1 MAAMGLGKAFVACY
15 ITFMQSKQ
23 GIPFSSL
30 LKTMLAVS
38 SPPLLVMIALAASGA
53 LDFNYFIYGYLATL
67 LLSLLVVMPFLSNLT
82 AVTQY
87 ANDLAQD
94 KRVRAPHLS
103 FLSNIGELSGA
114 LTKLQ
119 NSWEQKRHEMET
131 VITEREIL
139 VDTLPDILIM
149 TNDDKVIVRT
159 NRAARNIFG
168 QNLANRHLR
177 DIIPNDKLINAITA
191 VVEDIQGQE
200 IEFHLQEPT
209 PRDFQAIIERFPIPS
224 AGGMSIVITMTDI
237 TSQKRIQ
244 RMRADFVANASHEIR
259 TPLASIIGFI
269 ETLRGP
275 AKDDE
280 RARDEFLKVIA
291 EQAERMSK
299 LLNDLLS
306 LSKIEMNAHQLP
318 TRRVDLL
325 RIIRGEK
332 QHFEWACK
340 QKNVNIRMKLNDTI
354 PPTRGEDEELAQ
366 VVRNLLGN
374 AIKYTMPDTDVVITA
389 KVTTQVPEDPMFR
402 SLNRAICFSVQ
413 DQGEGIPVEHIP
425 RLTERFYR
433 VDSARTRKVGGTGL
447 GLAIVKHVLNR
458 HHGVLQIDSVVG
470 EGSTFSV
477 YLPIYDD
484 VAPKESEISL

>member
-1 MAAMGLGKAFVACY
+1 
-15 ITFMQSKQ
+15 MQPKQ
-23 GIPFSSL
+23 TIPFRSL
-30 LKTMLAVS
+30 
-38 SPPLLVMIALAASGA
+38 
-53 LDFNYFIYGYLATL
+53 LATL
-67 LLSLLVVMPFLSNLT
+67 LVFSAPALLVLIALAVFSALDFKHLLYAYISILGISLLVVVPFLSNIT
-82 AVTQY
+82 TITRYV
-87 ANDLAQD
+87 NDLAED
-94 KRVRAPHLS
+94 KRVHAPTLS
-103 FLSNIGELSGA
+103 FLSNVGELSGA
-114 LTKLQ
+114 LARLQ
-119 NSWEQKRHEMET
+119 NSWEQKRQEMET

-168 QNLANRHLR
+168 QNLASRNLR

-200 IEFHLQEPT
+200 IEFHLEEPT

-224 AGGMSIVITMTDI
+224 AGGISIVITMTDI

-318 TRRVDLL
+318 TGRVDLL

-340 QKNVNIRMKLNDTI
+340 QKNINIRMKLSDSM

-366 VVRNLLGN
+366 VIRNLLGN

-389 KVTTQVPEDPMFR
+389 KLTTQLPDDPVFR

-413 DQGEGIPVEHIP
+413 DQGEGIPPEHIP

-447 GLAIVKHVLNR
+447 GLSIVKHVLNR
-458 HHGVLQIDSVVG
+458 HHGIMQIESVPG
-470 EGSTFSV
+470 EGSIFSV
-477 YLPIYDD
+477 FLPVYED
-484 VAPKESEISL
+484 VAPKESEIQL

>member
-1 MAAMGLGKAFVACY
+1 
-15 ITFMQSKQ
+15 MQPKQ
-23 GIPFSSL
+23 AIPFRSVL
-30 LKTMLAVS
+30 TTMLAFS
-38 SPPLLVMIALAASGA
+38 APALVVLIILTALGA
-53 LDFNYFIYGYLATL
+53 LDFNYFLYGYVAILGFTL
-67 LLSLLVVMPFLSNLT
+67 VVVMPFLSNIT
-82 AVTQY
+82 AITKYV
-87 ANDLAQD
+87 NDLAQD
-94 KRVRAPHLS
+94 KRVQAPHLS
-103 FLSNIGELSGA
+103 LLSNVGELSGA
-114 LTKLQ
+114 LSRLQ
-119 NSWEQKRHEMET
+119 NSWEGKRQEMET

-149 TNDDKVIVRT
+149 TNDDKIIVRT

-177 DIIPNDKLINAITA
+177 EVIPNDKLVNAITA

-200 IEFHLQEPT
+200 IEFHLPDPT

-224 AGGMSIVITMTDI
+224 AGGISVVITMTDI

-280 RARDEFLKVIA
+280 KARDEFLKVIA

-306 LSKIEMNAHQLP
+306 LSKIEMNAHQTP
-318 TRRVDLL
+318 TGRVDLL
-325 RIIRGEK
+325 RIIRSEK
-332 QHFEWACK
+332 QHFEYACK
-340 QKNVNIRMKLNDTI
+340 QKNVNIRMKLTDTI
-354 PPTRGEDEELAQ
+354 PQTRGEDEELAQ

-374 AIKYTMPDTDVVITA
+374 AIKYTMPDTEVVITA
-389 KVTTQVPEDPMFR
+389 KVTTQLPDDPIFR
-402 SLNRAICFSVQ
+402 TLNRAIQFSVQ
-413 DQGEGIPVEHIP
+413 DQGEGIPAEHIP

-458 HHGVLQIDSVVG
+458 HHGVLKIESVVG
-470 EGSTFSV
+470 EGSIFSIFLPV
-477 YLPIYDD
+477 YED
-484 VAPKESEISL
+484 VAPKESEIAL

>member
-1 MAAMGLGKAFVACY
+1 
-15 ITFMQSKQ
+15 MQSKH

-30 LKTMLAVS
+30 LKTMVAFSAPALAVFMVLA
-38 SPPLLVMIALAASGA
+38 LLGA
-53 LDFNYFIYGYLATL
+53 LEFNYFVYGYFATL
-67 LLSLLVVMPFLSNLT
+67 ILSLLVVMPFLSNIT
-82 AVTQY
+82 AITYYV
-87 ANDLAQD
+87 NDLAQD
-94 KRVRAPHLS
+94 KRVRAPDLS
-103 FLSNIGELSGA
+103 FLSNVAELSGA
-114 LTKLQ
+114 LSRLQ
-119 NSWEQKRHEMET
+119 NSWEAKRHEMET

-168 QNLANRHLR
+168 QNLAGRALR

-191 VVEDIQGQE
+191 VVEDIQGQN
-200 IEFHLQEPT
+200 IEFYLSEPA
-209 PRDFQAIIERFPIPS
+209 PRDFQAVIERFPIPS
-224 AGGMSIVITMTDI
+224 AGGISIVITMTDI
-237 TSQKRIQ
+237 TAQKRIQ

-280 RARDEFLKVIA
+280 KARDEFLKVIA

-299 LLNDLLS
+299 LVNDLLS
-306 LSKIEMNAHQLP
+306 LSKIEMNAHQPP
-318 TRRVDLL
+318 TGRVDLV

-340 QKNVNIRMKLNDTI
+340 QKNVNIRMKLSDTV
-354 PPTRGEDEELAQ
+354 PPTRGEDNELAQ

-374 AIKYTMPDTDVVITA
+374 AIKYTMPDTDVVISA
-389 KVTTQVPEDPMFR
+389 KVTTDLPDDPMFR
-402 SLNRAICFSVQ
+402 ALSRAICFSVQ
-413 DQGEGIPVEHIP
+413 DQGEGIPAEHIP

-447 GLAIVKHVLNR
+447 GLSIAKHVLNR
-458 HHGVLQIDSVVG
+458 HQGVLHIESVVG

-484 VAPKESEISL
+484 VAPKESEIQL